1 MEYKLSYDTWGNEE
15 IKIFKNVKKNQQLTM
30 SKNTELFEKKFSKY
44 FNRKYSLMVN
54 SGSSANLLAI
64 ASLFFKRKNSLKRGD
79 EVVVPASLEHNICTL
94 TAIWFKS
101 KNY

>member
-64 ASLFFKRKNSLKRGD
+64 ASLFLK
-79 EVVVPASLEHNICTL
+79 EKIH
-94 TAIWFKS
+94 
-101 KNY
+101 